1 MVASKPDQASRQ
13 ITSLPQ
19 SLSLVVDNEIRGK
32 AYPILEYKKVLKT
45 LLRKN
50 FILDD
55 GRAMRRKDSD
65 VNRVLKRMF
74 SMGGRMRAKNP
85 FSSLLRNAQK

>member
-1 MVASKPDQASRQ
+1 MKLARRKTPFEGNPYLRDKIELTDFSLKSRFHC
-13 ITSLPQ
+13 TK
-19 SLSLVVDNEIRGK
+19 N
-32 AYPILEYKKVLKT
+32 VLKT
-45 LLRKN
+45 LLLKN

-85 FSSLLRNAQK
+85 FSSLLGKAQK